1 MAQTQVGPTG
11 RVGRRVG
18 VHTQRWP
25 IVHPERTTQ
34 GDGRAVHASG
44 NWWEP
49 GAWECEEWN
58 AATSG
63 GKVVRLVKNPDGW
76 FVEGML
82 G

>member
-1 MAQTQVGPTG
+1 
-11 RVGRRVG
+11 
-18 VHTQRWP
+18 
-25 IVHPERTTQ
+25 
-34 GDGRAVHASG
+34 VHASG